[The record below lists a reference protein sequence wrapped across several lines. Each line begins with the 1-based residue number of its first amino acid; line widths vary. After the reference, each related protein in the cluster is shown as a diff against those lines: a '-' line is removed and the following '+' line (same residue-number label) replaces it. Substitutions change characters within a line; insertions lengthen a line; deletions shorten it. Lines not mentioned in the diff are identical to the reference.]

1 MTRLSVI
8 ICMFVVTLSLII
20 LLNVSTQDVQ
30 HVDKEDD
37 SLSETEEMLLSDV
50 GENVGSI
57 SGFRNRKTNVST
69 YNEWSDYRRV
79 SDNIQTGS
87 AGGSMPCTESIT
99 FSTEVSG
106 YIFGLGKEKGT
117 SKSSSIGYTLN
128 VGADKRVY
136 MGYRVYYKVETGT
149 NEFYDTLTG
158 EVLTSG
164 SYTIKVPQDEEYALI
179 DYFDY

>member
-1 MTRLSVI
+1 
-8 ICMFVVTLSLII
+8 
-20 LLNVSTQDVQ
+20 
-30 HVDKEDD
+30 
-37 SLSETEEMLLSDV
+37 
-50 GENVGSI
+50 
-57 SGFRNRKTNVST
+57 
-69 YNEWSDYRRV
+69 
-79 SDNIQTGS
+79 
-87 AGGSMPCTESIT
+87 MPCTESIT

-136 MGYRVYYKVETGT
+136 MGYRVYYKVEAGT

-158 EVLTSG
+158 EVFTSG